1 VSINY
6 CTQIQIF
13 KLFFIVPYHYL
24 SKYDKTFFLVI
35 RIYLHHIWFG
45 VAFKPMVEYGYHVH
59 SLFLFKHSPEN
70 ETTQVTNEI
79 SPTHGRMGDILNHIP
94 HAIIPKRQNHIV

>member
-1 VSINY
+1 
-6 CTQIQIF
+6 
-13 KLFFIVPYHYL
+13 
-24 SKYDKTFFLVI
+24 
-35 RIYLHHIWFG
+35 
-45 VAFKPMVEYGYHVH
+45 MVEYGYHVH

-94 HAIIPKRQNHIV
+94 HAIIRKRQNHIV